1 VFDSRLSR
9 DALGII
15 LGCLLGS
22 LLIAPGASGSPVTV
36 NLRVEGSAAT
46 LYEGPVSTGPEVLET
61 SSSHGAHPCNFA
73 DNGLAGAAFSNG
85 GNPAGTPTTALHDA
99 ARQVGLAFDAE
110 WFGSGKEKNENPGDF
125 FVSRVGTDVN
135 QTSSPFD
142 SWGYAVNF
150 TTAPVGGC
158 QIALAPGSEVL
169 WAYNY
174 FNLPHLL
181 RLSGASSVNTGTPFS
196 LQVSD
201 GQTGEPISGASIGQV
216 LDGVTT
222 PINATTDAN
231 GNVTIT
237 LSRAGVVALKATRTD
252 SVRSNGLAVCVHNGN
267 DGTCGTV
274 PSSGVVPPPS
284 SGSPTTA
291 DLATVSGV
299 KNGHVYRRRFAPRVL
314 GGIVE
319 VPAGGTLRD
328 VRIRLER
335 RYQGRCFDFSGT
347 REAFRRARRCG
358 TASFFSVGDS
368 QSFTYLLP
376 SRLAVGRYVYDV
388 EALDNL
394 GKTSKL
400 VPGVSHVVFRVR

>member
-1 VFDSRLSR
+1 
-9 DALGII
+9 
-15 LGCLLGS
+15 
-22 LLIAPGASGSPVTV
+22 LIASGAWGSPVTV
-36 NLRVEGSAAT
+36 NLRVEGSTAT
-46 LYEGPVSTGPEVLET
+46 LYEGPVTTGPEVIET
-61 SSSHGAHPCNFA
+61 SSSHGAHPCDYA

-85 GNPAGTPTTALHDA
+85 GNPGGTPTTALHDA

-125 FVSRVGTDVN
+125 FVSRVGQDVN

-158 QIALAPGSEVL
+158 QIALAPGSEIL

-174 FNLPHLL
+174 FNLQHLVD
-181 RLSGASSVNTGTPFS
+181 LSGPVNVDMGAPFT
-196 LQVSD
+196 VRVVD
-201 GQTGEPISGASIGQV
+201 GQTGEGIPGASVSEVTG
-216 LDGVTT
+216 GVTT
-222 PINATTDAN
+222 LSSASQTTNASGEAR
-231 GNVTIT
+231 VTLFHPGAIT
-237 LSRAGVVALKATRTD
+237 LKATRAD

-284 SGSPTTA
+284 PSAPPPTA
-291 DLATVSGV
+291 DLARVSGV
-299 KNGHVYRRRFAPRVL
+299 KNGRVYRRRFAPRVL

-319 VPAGGTLRD
+319 VPAGGTLRE
-328 VRIRLER
+328 VRVRLER
-335 RYQGRCFDFSGT
+335 RYQGRCFDFSGA

-358 TASFFSVGDS
+358 TASFFSVGGS
-368 QSFTYLLP
+368 ESFTYLLP

-388 EALDNL
+388 EAVDNL
-394 GKTSKL
+394 ERMSKL